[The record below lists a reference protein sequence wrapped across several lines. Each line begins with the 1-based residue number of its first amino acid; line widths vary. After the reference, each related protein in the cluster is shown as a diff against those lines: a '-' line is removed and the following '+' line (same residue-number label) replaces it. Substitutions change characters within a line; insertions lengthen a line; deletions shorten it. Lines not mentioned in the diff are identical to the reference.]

1 MIGKGLISYSVGIG
15 TPKRILLETIDATPK
30 KGHPLRVMNSNKA
43 YIARNSMRRHRHRQ
57 RNRHPRRH
65 LIMPS
70 LKAFAILGF
79 MLHHLLSLSLAL
91 SSFFC
96 FKKFLHVFPML
107 STAPLHVGVFLLHI
121 HFLLLFF
128 FLLYFISWSLSL

>member
-1 MIGKGLISYSVGIG
+1 
-15 TPKRILLETIDATPK
+15 
-30 KGHPLRVMNSNKA
+30 MNNNKA
-43 YIARNSMRRHRHRQ
+43 YIARNSMRRHRHLQ
-57 RNRHPRRH
+57 RNRHQRRH

-96 FKKFLHVFPML
+96 FKKFLHISPPAL
-107 STAPLHVGVFLLHI
+107 YLTPPCWRLPLTYPLLI
-121 HFLLLFF
+121 IILLLT
-128 FLLYFISWSLSL
+128 LLYLLVFISIMKTENDCEICGKLNCYRLLSFML